1 MRDNRNCSY
10 IYILYVPNIYTKNN
24 FVIGLRNLDPLNILK
39 IITTVITAVIALII
53 GLRVLI
59 LNKRDLLNRWFTLY
73 FITSC
78 LGFTF
83 YAIYHL
89 ILDNSEIIIPLMIT
103 AQIFFNLSPISLA
116 MTLFVLEKHTK
127 IAMSMK
133 YLGTMLIL
141 FFVMSIGYF
150 IFPPILDVG
159 DYALGNVNTHTLP
172 GLFFFVN
179 AIRIVLAAYAA
190 LKYIVINRTIE
201 GKTKNRIKWFSLGV
215 IIIIL
220 GLFANLTGGFFSFIE
235 IEILALIII
244 DIGALLVLKGF
255 LI

>member
-1 MRDNRNCSY
+1 M
-10 IYILYVPNIYTKNN
+10 
-24 FVIGLRNLDPLNILK
+24 DPLNILK
-39 IITTVITAVIALII
+39 ISITIIIIVIALII
-53 GLRVLI
+53 GLRVLF
-59 LNKRDLLNRWFTLY
+59 LNRSDLLNRWFALF
-73 FITSC
+73 FISSS
-78 LGFTF
+78 LGFLI

-89 ILDNSEIIIPLMIT
+89 ILNNSEIIIPLMIT
-103 AQIFFNLSPISLA
+103 AQIFFNFDFICLT

-150 IFPPILDVG
+150 IFPPILNMV

-172 GLFFFVN
+172 GLQIFVN
-179 AIRIVLAAYAA
+179 AIRIVLTAYAA

-201 GKTKNRIKWFSLGV
+201 GKIKNRIKWFSLGV